1 MNKEVFVFEVTQS
14 NFDQAVI
21 LNSHKIPVFVEFM
34 GVWSSPCA
42 QMEYV
47 FSDLAKEFSEQ
58 FIFAKVDIDEQ
69 EALSKQYEIKNI
81 PALLVFRDGK
91 IIRTEVGELKEKEAR
106 EILKDVGIYHDSD
119 LKRDQARE
127 KHLAGE
133 TAAAILLLTEAIKAD
148 PSNVRVV
155 MDMIQIFIDINELE
169 QANGLFAKLPKPV
182 HETEMGK
189 ALSGQLIFASL
200 AAKTE
205 DIETLQKKL
214 EADID
219 DYDARFNLS
228 LRQIAD
234 YQYGDAIENLFY
246 IAKKENAYKEGAAQ
260 EMLITV
266 ANMLAPVDSKLAQEI
281 RQKLGSVLAN

>member
-1 MNKEVFVFEVTQS
+1 MFVFEVTQS